1 MEYVSL
7 LLPSLIIRIGRSTAY
22 ARRRCFAD
30 DLLLMNDDDDDDLL
44 MMMND
49 DIA

>member
-7 LLPSLIIRIGRSTAY
+7 LLPSLIIRIGRVAAQH
-22 ARRRCFAD
+22 ARRRCSAD

-44 MMMND
+44 
-49 DIA
+49 I